1 MKKILMVCMGNICR
15 SPMAKAVLQKTIA
28 EVAVAGNLQVDSAGT
43 AAHAGDRVDGRALA
57 ALERRGYMGL
67 KHRARRVVAKDFESF
82 DLILAMDSSNLADLQ
97 KSCPHTLQHKVK
109 LLTFFAPSAAGPDV
123 PDPYFGNVQ
132 GFEKVLD
139 LCEVAIAGLVR
150 HHQAGS
156 L

>member
-28 EVAVAGNLQVDSAGT
+28 VGGSVGDLQVDSAGT
-43 AAHAGDRVDGRALA
+43 AAQVGDRADGRALA
-57 ALERRGYMGL
+57 TLERRGYTGL
-67 KHRARRVVAKDFESF
+67 KHRARRVIAKDFENF
-82 DLILAMDSSNLADLQ
+82 DLILAMDATNLAELL
-97 KSCPHTLQHKVK
+97 KNCPPTLQHKVK
-109 LLTFFAPSAAGPDV
+109 LLSSFAPSGAGNDI

-139 LCEVAIAGLVR
+139 LCEAAVAGLAR
-150 HHQAGS
+150 QHQAGK